1 MIKDV
6 SFESKRWVKQ
16 INQADVTNEVIYRI
30 MSLKSQR
37 NSRQDKVSKQTQ
49 RVARISPRVVYG
61 PESEMRHPLQLL
73 KEMGR
78 DLLAS
83 RELAWRLL
91 VRDISAK
98 YRQSFLGIFWAF
110 IPPIITAA
118 GFTLAKG
125 GGILNIGTTELPYP
139 AYVMF
144 SMTLWQTFVEA
155 LNGPVQAVTSAKP
168 MLARINFPREALIL
182 AKLGEVFFNF
192 GIKLILIVGLFIW
205 FQIPLTWSMTIAPI
219 ALIHLILLGTFFGL
233 LLAPISTLYQDF
245 SIGLTLITGLWLF
258 LTPVVYPIPK
268 DGVFGI
274 IVKFNPVTPLLVTTR
289 ELATTG
295 VISDPLGFW
304 IASVIAIV
312 GLLLAWIIYRLSMPY
327 IVERMSS

>member
-1 MIKDV
+1 MKG
-6 SFESKRWVKQ
+6 
-16 INQADVTNEVIYRI
+16 
-30 MSLKSQR
+30 KSQHHL
-37 NSRQDKVSKQTQ
+37 RQTVLKEAQV
-49 RVARISPRVVYG
+49 VARKQLKTVYR
-61 PESEMRHPLQLL
+61 PESRMRYPLELF

-78 DLLAS
+78 DLLKS

-98 YRQSFLGIFWAF
+98 YRQSFLGIIWAF
-110 IPPIITAA
+110 LPPIITAG

-125 GGILNIGTTELPYP
+125 GGIINIGATELPYP

-192 GIKLILIVGLFIW
+192 GIKLILIMGLFIW
-205 FQIPLTWSMTIAPI
+205 FKIPVSWSVIIAPV
-219 ALIHLILLGTFFGL
+219 ALIHLVFLGTFIGL
-233 LLAPISTLYQDF
+233 VLAPLGALYQDF
-245 SIGLTLITGLWLF
+245 TMGITLATGLWLF
-258 LTPVVYPIPK
+258 LTPVVYPVPS
-268 DGVFGI
+268 DGVFSS
-274 IVKFNPVTPLLVTTR
+274 IVKLNPVTPLLVTTR

-295 VISDPLGFW
+295 VISNPQSFW
-304 IASVIAIV
+304 IASLIAIV
-312 GLLLAWIIYRLSMPY
+312 GLLVAWLIYRLAMPFV
-327 IVERMSS
+327 VERISS